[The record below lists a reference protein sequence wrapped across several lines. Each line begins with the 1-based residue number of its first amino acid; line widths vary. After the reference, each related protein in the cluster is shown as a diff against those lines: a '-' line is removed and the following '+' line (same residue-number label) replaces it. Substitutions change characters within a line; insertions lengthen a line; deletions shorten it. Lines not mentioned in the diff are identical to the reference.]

1 MIDDKENSQ
10 VRTTELIHTG
20 RSWDGAELPD
30 MFYLS
35 QPGMPLSV
43 QHPELRVKN

>member
-10 VRTTELIHTG
+10 VRTTELIRTSW
-20 RSWDGAELPD
+20 SWDGVELPD

-35 QPGMPLSV
+35 QQGLPLSV
-43 QHPELRVKN
+43 QHPEL